1 MPGLVG
7 FIGNTSP
14 NESRILLESM
24 ASALHPEPRFRKDLY
39 ATQGLG
45 LGRVSLGLV
54 NSAPQPIWNE
64 DRSICVVMEG
74 EIYDYQD
81 LKRKLVD
88 RGYQFASKNNDAE
101 FILHLYEEKGEDFA
115 FELNGQFAIA
125 IWDQRQQTLI
135 LAKDFLGL
143 VPLYYAQ
150 CNGRLLFTSGVRAI
164 LSDQT
169 LPRTVD
175 LIAIAQYLTFDH
187 LLDDRTLLEAVKV
200 LPAGTILTFRQGQL
214 RIKPYWKPQYCE
226 ITHIHDEHE
235 YIDGLIFHLRQAVSR
250 QLPGELS
257 AGFLL
262 SGGLDSRVL
271 LAFFNEL
278 TINNEFH
285 TFTFGVPG
293 CDDARFARQAS
304 SLTRA
309 SHHFYELKP
318 DYLLSRVEEGVSLTD
333 GLQNCVH
340 MHTLATL
347 EKVAETAGLI
357 YKGFMGDALTG
368 YGQSRAHLVNI
379 HPDSIAECQ
388 LQIHEDQGLLLFTID
403 QVDDLLCEDKGF
415 QVNGLTLEGYRN
427 ALLES
432 GSHLPV
438 DQRHYF
444 DIRYRVPR
452 MTLNGVE
459 LVRSRASVRMP
470 FCDRD
475 LVEYMLT
482 VPAGYRFERYLME
495 KAFIQAFPDLAKVPY
510 TSTRLP
516 LYNGMRS
523 LLMQG
528 DHHLRWYLRNRG
540 LSWVP
545 VKRKTPYAD
554 YNGWMRTILRTW
566 VEHILLDKDVLE
578 RGYFKPEAVRE
589 LVSEH
594 MNGANHATKLG
605 VLISLELWH
614 RIFID

>member
-1 MPGLVG
+1 MPGLIG
-7 FIGNTSP
+7 FIGDFSP
-14 NESRILLESM
+14 EESINLIESM
-24 ASALHPEPRFRKDLY
+24 AASLHPEPRFRKDLY
-39 ATQGLG
+39 STQGLG

-88 RGYQFASKNNDAE
+88 RGYRFSSNNNDAE
-101 FILHLYEEKGEDFA
+101 FILHLYEEKGEGFA

-150 CNGRLLFTSGVRAI
+150 FNGHFLFASGVRAI

-214 RIKPYWKPQYCE
+214 RIKPYWKPHYFE
-226 ITHIHDEHE
+226 TSHIRSEQE
-235 YIDGLIFHLRQAVSR
+235 YIDGLIDLLRQAVFR
-250 QLPGELS
+250 QLPGDLS

-278 TINNEFH
+278 TTNDEFH

-293 CDDARFARQAS
+293 CDDARYARQAS

-357 YKGFMGDALTG
+357 YKGFMGDALMG

-379 HPDSIAECQ
+379 HPDAIAECQ
-388 LQIHEDQGLLLFTID
+388 LQIHEDQGLLLFTIV

-452 MTLNGVE
+452 MTLNGVD
-459 LVRSRASVRMP
+459 LVRSRTWVRLP

-475 LVEYMLT
+475 LVEYILT

-495 KAFIQAFPDLAKVPY
+495 KAFIQAFPGLAKVPY
-510 TSTRLP
+510 TSTGLP
-516 LYNGMRS
+516 LYTGMRS
-523 LLMQG
+523 ALMQG
-528 DHHLRWYLRNRG
+528 DHHLRWYLRNHG
-540 LSWVP
+540 LTWVP
-545 VKRKTPYAD
+545 VKRKIEYAD

-566 VEHILLDKDVLE
+566 VEGILLNKVTLD

-594 MNGANHATKLG
+594 MNGANNAAKLG

-614 RIFID
+614 RMFID